1 MLLKH
6 GETTKTTNS
15 VSVLVFTPSD
25 LRQCSSSP
33 RVYPATRKTKMAAF
47 SENDVHMVAPEV
59 ATSFL
64 KGIMP
69 FNNLNDNTLRS
80 LARHCRIDFF
90 PKGTRILT
98 ADTTELTHLYL
109 IQRGGVK
116 AYLEDDRGEV
126 ILKDFRGEGA
136 SIGALAI
143 IRGTPA
149 NLNIETVEDTFCFLL
164 PREIFLDLIEKQASF
179 AHFYLKSFSEKV
191 ITSAYNEL
199 RHHKVARRSN
209 EDLYLFSIRAGDLVK
224 ALRKIAA
231 NATIQEAA
239 ALMSEH
245 RVGCLL
251 LHDPVE
257 AEKIVGIITDR
268 DLRSKVVAAGLDLQQ
283 PVRTI
288 MSSPV
293 QTVLSQTLCFDVLL
307 KMMNTGIHHLA
318 VEHAG
323 RIIGVITSHDIMLLQ
338 GHSPYYLFKEIRGQQ
353 QIADLYP
360 LARKI
365 PEVIRGLIGEGAKA
379 GNITQMIAILNDHIL
394 ARMLTLLE
402 QEMGAPPLPYCWLL
416 LGSEGRRE
424 QTFKTDQDNAILYA
438 DPGDE
443 DQKQAAEA
451 YFKAFAAQA
460 INHLVNCGYPLCPG
474 EVMATNPLWCQP
486 LSAWKR
492 YFERWVAEPDPQ
504 ELRYATIFFDFRA
517 GFGEALLAE
526 TLRNHLTQQI
536 RGRDL
541 FLFHLARQS
550 METRAP
556 LSFFKNFIV
565 ERNGEH
571 KNQLD
576 IKGQGLTPFVN
587 FARVLALKFGVKETN
602 TLARLKALMEGGW
615 IQGELWS
622 STSEAYE
629 LQMQQRLVHQ
639 LRQLEEGLA
648 PDNYLD
654 PADLSDLERRM
665 LKNAFG
671 VIERLYSVL
680 DQMYPVQ

>member
-1 MLLKH
+1 MTSFK
-6 GETTKTTNS
+6 N
-15 VSVLVFTPSD
+15 
-25 LRQCSSSP
+25 
-33 RVYPATRKTKMAAF
+33 
-47 SENDVHMVAPEV
+47 NDVHLVAPEV
-59 ATSFL
+59 AISFF

-69 FNNLNDNTLRS
+69 FNTLDEETLKS

-116 AYLEDDRGEV
+116 AFLEDDNGNV
-126 ILKDFRGEGA
+126 TLKDFRGEGA
-136 SIGALAI
+136 YIGALAI

-164 PREIFLDLIEKQASF
+164 PREIFLELIEQQASF
-179 AHFYLKSFSEKV
+179 AHYYLKSFSEKIV
-191 ITSAYNEL
+191 TTAYNEL

-209 EDLYLFSIRAGDLVK
+209 EDLYLFSIKVGDLVK
-224 ALRKIAA
+224 SLRKVAVT
-231 NATIQEAA
+231 ATIQEAA
-239 ALMSEH
+239 ALMSEL

-251 LHDPVE
+251 IHDVDD

-268 DLRSKVVAAGLDLQQ
+268 DLRGKVVAAGLDYQQ
-283 PVRTI
+283 PVRVI

-293 QTVLSQTLCFDVLL
+293 QTVLSQSLCFDVLL
-307 KMMNTGIHHLA
+307 KMLDTGIHHLA
-318 VEHAG
+318 VE
-323 RIIGVITSHDIMLLQ
+323 RSEKIIGVITSHDIMLLQ
-338 GHSPYYLFKEIRGQQ
+338 GHSPYYLFKEIRDQQ
-353 QIADLYP
+353 QIAGLYP
-360 LARKI
+360 LANKI

-394 ARMLTLLE
+394 ERMLTLLE
-402 QEMGAPPLPYCWLL
+402 QEMGKPPVPYCWLL

-424 QTFKTDQDNAILYA
+424 QTFKTDQDNAIIYA
-438 DPGDE
+438 DPEDE
-443 DQKQAAEA
+443 SQAEAAAA
-451 YFKAFAAQA
+451 YFKAFAAKA
-460 INHLVNCGYPLCPG
+460 IEHLVNCGYPLCPG
-474 EVMATNPLWCQP
+474 EVMAINPLWCQP

-492 YFERWVAEPDPQ
+492 YFERWVHEPDPQ
-504 ELRYATIFFDFRA
+504 ELRYATIFFDFRP
-517 GFGEALLAE
+517 GFGEAKLAE
-526 TLRNHLTQQI
+526 NLRTHLNQQI
-536 RGRDL
+536 TGRDL

-571 KNQLD
+571 KNHLD
-576 IKGQGLTPFVN
+576 IKRQGLTPFVN

-602 TLARLKALMEGGW
+602 TLARLKALMEGEW
-615 IQGELWS
+615 IQNELWS
-622 STSEAYE
+622 AASEAYE

-639 LRQLEEGLA
+639 LRQIEAGII
-648 PDNYLD
+648 PDNYID

-665 LKNAFG
+665 LKEAFT
-671 VIERLYSVL
+671 VIERLYGVL
-680 DQMYPVQ
+680 DQMYPVT